1 MPRVSVS
8 ALTATS
14 SVSHSPASLPPNHPL
29 SAIYAQPVHADVIT
43 RFMEVQ
49 YVLMAPIT
57 PHFCEH
63 VWGGLLGKAGS
74 VTSAPWPAVSAPMA
88 ASASLLA
95 TDVYLSSKLHAF
107 RVQIAKAV
115 TGAKP
120 GKAPKAGSPAAGP
133 PKAMTHVVIYV
144 ARSYAPWQAGVLR
157 LLAGLWD
164 GAKHPREAGYF
175 PPDALATIKAAV
187 LADPA
192 LKPLMKKAMEFA
204 NLTILSHRDRAPGD
218 GPSPALGLTVPFDEA
233 GVWGEN
239 VEYVR
244 KSLGIPNVIIK
255 HVEDEGVVAGDPSG
269 RAKEVVPGEPA
280 VFAYA
285 E

>member
-1 MPRVSVS
+1 M
-8 ALTATS
+8 
-14 SVSHSPASLPPNHPL
+14 
-29 SAIYAQPVHADVIT
+29 HADVIS
-43 RFMEVQ
+43 RFLEVQ

-63 VWGGLLGKAGS
+63 VWGTLLGKAGS
-74 VTSAPWPAVSAPMA
+74 VTSAPWPAVSAPIE

-107 RVQIAKAV
+107 RVQIAKAT

-120 GKAPKAGSPAAGP
+120 GKAAKTPPAGP
-133 PKAMTHVVIYV
+133 PKPLTHVAIYV
-144 ARSYAPWQAGVLR
+144 AGSYAPWQAGVLR

-164 GAKHPREAGYF
+164 GSKYPRDAGYF
-175 PPDALATIKAAV
+175 PPDALASVKAAV

-218 GPSPALGLTVPFDEA
+218 GPSPALALTVPFDEA
-233 GVWGEN
+233 AVWAEN

-244 KSLGIPNVIIK
+244 KSLGIPNVLVK
-255 HVEDEGVVAGDPSG
+255 RVEDEGVVAGDPSG
-269 RAKEVVPGEPA
+269 RAKDVVPGEPA
-280 VFAYA
+280 VYAYA